1 LREERNRAACG
12 RVGVRQA
19 GKRDSVEFSYPLR
32 KDDDMPVW
40 VMVDL
45 KVKAEK
51 VDDLKAYMK
60 SILGDTRRFTGC
72 EFVELYQ
79 DRSDPTA
86 WAFLERWDDK
96 TNYEK
101 YLAWR
106 GGNGSLAEIVAMLDG
121 APTIRFFDK
130 IDA

>member
-1 LREERNRAACG
+1 MAH
-12 RVGVRQA
+12 
-19 GKRDSVEFSYPLR
+19 
-32 KDDDMPVW
+32 
-40 VMVDL
+40 L

-60 SILGDTRRFTGC
+60 SILGDTRCFTGC
-72 EFVELYQ
+72 EFIEVYQ

-86 WAFLERWDDK
+86 WAFVERWDDK
-96 TNYEK
+96 ANYEK

-106 GGNGSLAEIVAMLDG
+106 GENGSLAQIVAMLDG
-121 APTIRFFDK
+121 NPAIKFFDK